1 MQFAHADLLVQ
12 VWHLGPVG
20 DRRKAS
26 SPSASTNVRSPTSW
40 MKNQRCL
47 TETTVHVTY
56 RPVSEAD
63 LEGGLVSPIGGT
75 IPDLS
80 WHILDRDLNPVPR
93 GAVGELYIGRAGLA
107 RGYRGGPG

>member
-1 MQFAHADLLVQ
+1 MD
-12 VWHLGPVG
+12 LGPVG
-20 DRRKAS
+20 DRREGVVA
-26 SPSASTNVRSPTSW
+26 VRQH
-40 MKNQRCL
+40 QRAHAHFVDEEAEECL

-80 WHILDRDLNPVPR
+80 WYILDRDLNPVPR
-93 GAVGELYIGRAGLA
+93 GAVASCTSVAPVWRAA
-107 RGYRGGPG
+107 T